1 MNPGQGF
8 RTQGRGGFALFLSS
22 LGGAAF
28 LLYHGVEEPL
38 MRRWSQKRE

>member
-8 RTQGRGGFALFLSS
+8 RTQGRGGFALFVLSWVS
-22 LGGAAF
+22 AF

-38 MRRWSQKRE
+38 MRLWSQKRE